1 MYKNQRNIHRI
12 SGGFLLGLFILYWCG
27 ITLFMH
33 SHVVN
38 GVVVV
43 HSHPFK
49 AEHSHTKS
57 QLETIF
63 YLSILQTSGSVDAE
77 VVLPL
82 WLVPLAVIVS
92 GYLCALSFRPNPDV
106 CTRGPPARV
115 IEY

>member
-1 MYKNQRNIHRI
+1 M
-12 SGGFLLGLFILYWCG
+12 GLFVLYWCG

-77 VVLPL
+77 VVLPF
-82 WLVPLAVIVS
+82 VARPLGGNRFRISLCPFFPSES
-92 GYLCALSFRPNPDV
+92 GCLYAGTSC
-106 CTRGPPARV
+106 
-115 IEY
+115 